1 MWYMMWQ
8 LATFPLI
15 TAKGAN
21 RWKRGVDAH
30 F

>member
-8 LATFPLI
+8 QATFPLI
-15 TAKGAN
+15 SEKGENA
-21 RWKRGVDAH
+21 WKRGVDAH